1 MDVKLNPGQ
10 CSTSGD
16 AVLTTG
22 YADDFTTRGKSFLF
36 EKNIAISSGGTAYV
50 LFDYR
55 TFSPAPDE
63 AGLVFIFPPSFATT
77 AGPVTVKLYRDTG
90 YSGGTPVT
98 VLNPNT
104 LVTKRLAGTTVAV
117 SPTGSDKG
125 TLAMEYLVGGGT
137 GGVGNSMPGNT
148 VGLSFF
154 IRNNT
159 KKSLVEIV
167 NGAGADIT
175 FHYGQILYEI

>member
-1 MDVKLNPGQ
+1 MDVRLTPGQ

-16 AVLTTG
+16 AVLTTT

-36 EKNIAISSGGTAYV
+36 ERNISISNGGTAYV

-55 TFSPAPDE
+55 TYTPDPGDS
-63 AGLVFIFPPSFATT
+63 GLVFIFPPSFATT

-98 VLNPNT
+98 VSNPNT
-104 LVTKRLAGTTVAV
+104 LAPKRTAGTTIAIG
-117 SPTGSDKG
+117 PTGSDKG
-125 TLAMEYLVGGGT
+125 TLAMEYLVGGGS

-148 VGLSFF
+148 TGLSFF

-167 NGAGADIT
+167 NGAGSDIT